1 MPLPQV
7 VPGVVESLKVIT
19 EKASTRVAEYAF
31 QYARENGRKKVTAVH
46 KANIM
51 KKADGLFLEC
61 CRQVAAENP
70 EIIFEEKII
79 DNCCMQL
86 VKDPSQFDVL
96 VMPNLY
102 GGKPSLSLITLNHPH
117 SLSFILIL
125 DCSDRCLV
133 CGCRH
138 CL

>member
-31 QYARENGRKKVTAVH
+31 RYARENGRKKVTAVH

-86 VKDPSQFDVL
+86 VKDPSQVSLLLLTVL
-96 VMPNLY
+96 LLASDLALLIFSPVRRARDA
-102 GGKPSLSLITLNHPH
+102 KPLW
-117 SLSFILIL
+117 
-125 DCSDRCLV
+125 
-133 CGCRH
+133 
-138 CL
+138 

>member
-51 KKADGLFLEC
+51 KKADGIFLEC

-70 EIIFEEKII
+70 AIIFEEKII

-86 VKDPSQFDVL
+86 VKDPSQVSLLLLTVL
-96 VMPNLY
+96 LLASDLALLIFSPVRRARDA
-102 GGKPSLSLITLNHPH
+102 KPLW
-117 SLSFILIL
+117 
-125 DCSDRCLV
+125 
-133 CGCRH
+133 
-138 CL
+138 